1 MKRPEPTTRALDNA
15 QRFTTADRAAS
26 ALAVRISEI
35 ITYGARA
42 RGRASLL
49 LPGGRTPIPLFDAL
63 CGLDVPWRQ
72 VYVSLTD
79 ERRVPPDD
87 NRSNARLIRD
97 HLLRD
102 QAAAAHFH
110 PLYHAAVGNRAVEA
124 ACGAALGLLPRPF
137 DAVVIGMG
145 DDGHFA
151 SLFPGD
157 PALDRGLDPAT
168 EAPCVLT
175 RAAEPPHERLSL
187 TLATLLSSRW
197 IALLINGAAKWAA
210 LETALE
216 RQDAQ
221 ASPVYALLNQRQVAV
236 NVFYAP

>member
-1 MKRPEPTTRALDNA
+1 MKRTEPANRALANA
-15 QRFTTADRAAS
+15 QRFTTADRAAA
-26 ALAVRISEI
+26 ALADRISEI
-35 ITYGARA
+35 ITYGADH

-63 CGLDVPWRQ
+63 CALDMPWRQ

-79 ERRVPPDD
+79 ERRVPPEDSA
-87 NRSNARLIRD
+87 SNARLIRD

-102 QAAAAHFH
+102 RAAGAHFH
-110 PLYHAAVGNRAVEA
+110 PLYQSAGGDRAVEA

-145 DDGHFA
+145 DDGHIA

-157 PALDRGLDPAT
+157 PALDRGLDPTT

-175 RAAEPPHERLSL
+175 RAAQPPHERLSL

-216 RQDAQ
+216 HRDAQ

>member
-1 MKRPEPTTRALDNA
+1 MKRPEPAARALDNA
-15 QRFTTADRAAS
+15 QRFTRADRAAS
-26 ALAVRISEI
+26 ALATRISEI

-49 LPGGRTPIPLFDAL
+49 VPGGRTPIPLFDAL
-63 CGLDVPWRQ
+63 CGLDVPWQQ
-72 VYVSLTD
+72 VYVGLTD
-79 ERRVPPDD
+79 ERRVPPED
-87 NRSNARLIRD
+87 RQSNARLIRE

-102 QAAAAHFH
+102 RAAAAHF
-110 PLYHAAVGNRAVEA
+110 PLLYHDAVGDRAVEA

-137 DAVVIGMG
+137 DAVVVGMG
-145 DDGHFA
+145 DDGHIA

-157 PALDRGLDPAT
+157 AALARGLDPAT

-175 RAAEPPHERLSL
+175 RAADPPYERLSL

-197 IALLINGAAKWAA
+197 VALLINGSAKWAA
-210 LETALE
+210 LETAIE